1 MKNVEFLKLIGK
13 RTYREVYKLKW
24 MELLCATKK
33 IEIDYNKS
41 FIKEVSILV
50 SLSHPNLISYYFA
63 IKDITNERSGYCGPK
78 IKKKHVYLGMELV
91 QISLSSMLEKM
102 KKYLTYF

>member
-1 MKNVEFLKLIGK
+1 MHHIDGGELEDLEILSYMKNVEFLKLIGK

-50 SLSHPNLISYYFA
+50 SLSHPNLISYYFP

-78 IKKKHVYLGMELV
+78 IKKNMYIWGWNWCK
-91 QISLSSMLEKM
+91 
-102 KKYLTYF
+102 